1 MSEYINFVCLPI
13 VANKLLICSMS
24 VNKLEE
30 NLKNILRLANI
41 NTELPEYTKIL
52 NWNHHSPS
60 QITQPDDW
68 FAFKYWHLTAK
79 ERAALKPNSKM
90 EGGAVIGQSV
100 AQIFANKIYDRD
112 KKQFFQNKDKK
123 TFTNKDAV
131 EAYKKYKP
139 ISDNDKLEFDNNLDN
154 IESILEQTKKGIQ
167 EIGLAGNVVAEKPVK
182 HTFTG
187 CKLPVSGQI
196 DLCDDT
202 KFIEVKT
209 KWRKRTGKFKSDGTP
224 SFSIVQPKPF
234 DDYYLQT
241 AFYHFATKL
250 EPYLLIVNED
260 SYKIYTQ
267 ENCYELQQENL
278 KRIALK
284 IRHTCLRRERLAERH
299 AGKTTW
305 TNDIPLDL
313 SNFKWDDEYKNTA
326 ENIWNENL
334 LTSTK

>member
-1 MSEYINFVCLPI
+1 MKFVLAYTLCSAITGLCNTTMIHPTTFNSWSEC
-13 VANKLLICSMS
+13 
-24 VNKLEE
+24 
-30 NLKNILRLANI
+30 
-41 NTELPEYTKIL
+41 
-52 NWNHHSPS
+52 
-60 QITQPDDW
+60 
-68 FAFKYWHLTAK
+68 AK
-79 ERAALKPNSKM
+79 
-90 EGGAVIGQSV
+90 
-100 AQIFANKIYDRD
+100 
-112 KKQFFQNKDKK
+112 
-123 TFTNKDAV
+123 
-131 EAYKKYKP
+131 
-139 ISDNDKLEFDNNLDN
+139 
-154 IESILEQTKKGIQ
+154 
-167 EIGLAGNVVAEKPVK
+167 
-182 HTFTG
+182 
-187 CKLPVSGQI
+187 
-196 DLCDDT
+196 
-202 KFIEVKT
+202 
-209 KWRKRTGKFKSDGTP
+209 DGTP